1 MTNNGRQ
8 TMSKKALCIGIN
20 DYPGTQNDLSGCVND
35 ANDWAAALTARGFAV
50 TKLIDAQATKAA
62 MVSAISGLVGGAAK
76 GDSVVITYSGHGTWV
91 PDQNSDEPDGRDEG
105 LCPWD
110 IGSGKVLLDDEIAA
124 LFAHRAAGVRVLLIS
139 DSCHS
144 GSVTKGDSDDL
155 DAGMPRARLLPP
167 SVWMKADEL
176 PASRVSSLPI
186 ISGMSRSGG
195 DLLMAGCLD
204 TQFSWDTRF
213 KGRPNGAFTYYALKT
228 LAALPAGASYAQWFK
243 AITPTYL
250 PTNQLPQN
258 PQLFGSRTARAWK
271 VFA

>member
-76 GDSVVITYSGHGTWV
+76 GDS
-91 PDQNSDEPDGRDEG
+91 
-105 LCPWD
+105 
-110 IGSGKVLLDDEIAA
+110 
-124 LFAHRAAGVRVLLIS
+124 
-139 DSCHS
+139 
-144 GSVTKGDSDDL
+144 DDL
-155 DAGMPRARLLPP
+155 DAGMPRARFLPP